1 MDHGGEYE
9 IKLNLQYRLVMFSNL
24 SLVSSN

>member
-1 MDHGGEYE
+1 MDHGGKYE

-24 SLVSSN
+24 SMVSSN